1 MTIQTS
7 SRYTKTAV
15 VLHWLI
21 AIFLVGMF
29 VLGWFMTDIPKEAPK
44 QTAFDLFDLGVYTWQ
59 VAQEISP
66 RAFYFNLHKSLGI
79 TIFALIAI
87 RILWRVT
94 HKPPAFLTSYS
105 ALERKVAT
113 GTHHLLYLLMIA
125 IPLTG
130 LLMSIYGKYS
140 VNWFGI
146 ELIKGAD
153 NKGLRDFFEG
163 SHEFVGIV
171 LLVLVALHVVGALK
185 HKIVDKDDTLK
196 RMTFK

>member
-1 MTIQTS
+1 M
-7 SRYTKTAV
+7 
-15 VLHWLI
+15 
-21 AIFLVGMF
+21 
-29 VLGWFMTDIPKEAPK
+29 
-44 QTAFDLFDLGVYTWQ
+44 
-59 VAQEISP
+59 
-66 RAFYFNLHKSLGI
+66 HKSLGI

-87 RILWRVT
+87 RVLWRVT

-113 GTHHLLYLLMIA
+113 ATHHLMYLLMVA

-153 NKGLRDFFEG
+153 NKGLRDLFEG
-163 SHEFVGIV
+163 FHEFVGIV
-171 LLVLVALHVVGALK
+171 LLVFVALHVLGALK
-185 HKIVDKDDTLK
+185 HKFIDKDDTLK
-196 RMTFK
+196 RMSFK

>member
-7 SRYTKTAV
+7 VRYTRTAV

-21 AIFLVGMF
+21 AIFLVVMF
-29 VLGWFMTDIPKEAPK
+29 ALGWFMTEIPKEAPK
-44 QTAFDLFDLGVYTWQ
+44 QSAFDILNLGVYTWQ
-59 VAQEISP
+59 VAEEASP

-79 TIFALIAI
+79 TILALIAI
-87 RILWRVT
+87 RVLWRVT
-94 HKPPAFLTSYS
+94 HKPPALLTSYS

-113 GTHHLLYLLMIA
+113 GTHHLLYLLMVA

-171 LLVLVALHVVGALK
+171 LLVLVALHVAGALK
-185 HKIVDKDDTLK
+185 HKIIDKDDTLK